1 MPRLDPRLT
10 PARPDLA
17 AEHLRDQVEA
27 LQFVAG
33 TRMRVTEEVIDL
45 RSRPNPEAS
54 VDTQALYGEEVMV
67 YEDHEGWAWGQLLA
81 DEYVGYMPANA
92 LRAPGAAATHRVS
105 VPRSFA
111 YPGASMKLPVV
122 TALPLGARVS
132 IVETQGDF
140 SRSADNGFIVTRHLA
155 AIADFAPDFVSI
167 AEMFLSVPYL
177 WGGKTSLGLDCSGL
191 IQIALAAA
199 GVAMPRD
206 SDMLQAAFGAA
217 IDIGDDFS
225 GLQRGDLVFWKG
237 HCGIMRDAQI
247 LLHANGHHM
256 MVASEPLR
264 GAANRILAKSYGP
277 VTGVRR
283 MR

>member
-10 PARPDLA
+10 PARQDLA
-17 AEHLRDQVEA
+17 AEHLRGQVEA
-27 LQFVAG
+27 AQFVTG
-33 TRMRVTEEVIDL
+33 RRMRVIEEVIDL
-45 RSRPNPEAS
+45 RSRPNPEAG

-140 SRSADNGFIVTRHLA
+140 SRSADNGFIFSRHLA
-155 AIADFAPDFVSI
+155 GVTDFAPDFVGI
-167 AEMFLSVPYL
+167 AELFLNVPYL

-191 IQIALAAA
+191 IQIALHAA

-217 IDIGDDFS
+217 IEIGDDFG
-225 GLQRGDLVFWKG
+225 GLRRGDLVFWKG
-237 HCGIMRDAQI
+237 HCGIMRDAQT

-264 GAANRILAKSYGP
+264 GAADRILAKSYGP

>member
-1 MPRLDPRLT
+1 MPRLDPRLI

-17 AEHLRDQVEA
+17 AGHLRGQVEA
-27 LQFVAG
+27 AQFVTG
-33 TRMRVTEEVIDL
+33 RRMRVIEEVIDL
-45 RSRPNPEAS
+45 RSRPNPEAG

-81 DEYVGYMPANA
+81 DQYVGYMPANA
-92 LRAPGAAATHRVS
+92 LRALGAVATHRVS

-111 YPGASMKLPVV
+111 YPRASMKLPVV
-122 TALPLGARVS
+122 TALPLGARIS

-140 SRSADNGFIVTRHLA
+140 SRSADNGFIFSRHLA
-155 AIADFAPDFVSI
+155 PVTECAPDFVGI
-167 AEMFLSVPYL
+167 AEMFLHVPYL

-191 IQIALAAA
+191 AQIALAAA

-217 IDIGDDFS
+217 IEIGDDFD

-237 HCGIMRDAQI
+237 HCGIMRDAQT

-264 GAANRILAKSYGP
+264 GAADRILAKSYGP

-283 MR
+283 M

>member
-10 PARPDLA
+10 PARQDLA
-17 AEHLRDQVEA
+17 AEHLRGQVEA
-27 LQFVAG
+27 AQFVTG
-33 TRMRVTEEVIDL
+33 RRMRVIEEVIDL
-45 RSRPNPEAS
+45 RSRPNPEAG

-140 SRSADNGFIVTRHLA
+140 SRSADNGFIVTYTLRQLLILRQISSALLKCFSACRICGA
-155 AIADFAPDFVSI
+155 ARPASGSIAPDWSR
-167 AEMFLSVPYL
+167 S
-177 WGGKTSLGLDCSGL
+177 
-191 IQIALAAA
+191 
-199 GVAMPRD
+199 R
-206 SDMLQAAFGAA
+206 
-217 IDIGDDFS
+217 
-225 GLQRGDLVFWKG
+225 
-237 HCGIMRDAQI
+237 
-247 LLHANGHHM
+247 
-256 MVASEPLR
+256 
-264 GAANRILAKSYGP
+264 
-277 VTGVRR
+277 
-283 MR
+283 